1 MKTNLLTFALISA
14 CALAACSPSGNAG
27 ISPAPMADDASS
39 APTSAPVEYEAAETA
54 ATNDIT
60 DIAIG
65 SPDHTTLVA
74 ALQAAGLVDTLKGE
88 GPFTVFAPTNAAFD
102 ALPSGTVDTLL
113 QPENKGDLT
122 NVLTYHVVAGSFDAA
137 SLAEQ
142 IQQGNGSATVT
153 TVQGAKLTVKADA
166 NGVTVTDAKGNVAN
180 VTAADLMS
188 SNGVVHVVDRVLLP

>member
-27 ISPAPMADDASS
+27 TSPAPMADDA
-39 APTSAPVEYEAAETA
+39 TSAETAAPMAYEGGDTA

-60 DIAIG
+60 DVAIG

-74 ALQAAGLVDTLKGE
+74 ALQAAGLVETLKGE

-113 QPENKGDLT
+113 EPANKGDLT
-122 NVLTYHVVAGSFDAA
+122 SVLTYHVVPGSLDSA
-137 SLAEQ
+137 SLAKQ
-142 IQQGNGSATVT
+142 IEQGNGSATVT
-153 TVQGAKLTVKADA
+153 TVQGGELTVKADA
-166 NGVTVTDAKGNVAN
+166 NGVTVTDANGNIAN